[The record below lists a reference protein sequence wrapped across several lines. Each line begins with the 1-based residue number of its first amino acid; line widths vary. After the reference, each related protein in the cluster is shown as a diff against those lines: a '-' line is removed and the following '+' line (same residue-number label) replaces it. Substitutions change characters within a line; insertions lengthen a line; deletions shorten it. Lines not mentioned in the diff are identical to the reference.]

1 MKEYI
6 IYEQPVAENIRN
18 FLKCEYLFE
27 KFNAALL
34 QEDLWGVKT
43 SISTLLEMSDFII
56 RINLKVE
63 LLKDLERSML
73 YFKVLNKN
81 NNNVNI
87 IELDGYMSKIE
98 DAINMLNDVNNSPS
112 KSIVNNEFLMHINN
126 KIHIPAGDN
135 FFDMP
140 SYLNFLSSSKSSII
154 EHINSWY
161 EPFNPLISASRLILT
176 IRRDTADFI
185 PYISSKSYFEKKLDK
200 NSKVDLIRIKLLKK
214 DSIYPVIS
222 VNRQNINIIFKTS
235 YGKNRLSKPITENNE
250 FSLSLSSIK

>member
-34 QEDLWGVKT
+34 QEDLWGVKS
-43 SISTLLEMSDFII
+43 SISTLLEISDFIM

-63 LLKDLERSML
+63 LLKDLEKSML
-73 YFKVLNKN
+73 YFKTLNK

-87 IELDGYMSKIE
+87 IELEEYILKIK
-98 DAINMLNDVNNSPS
+98 DAIDMLNNINSSPS
-112 KSIVNNEFLMHINN
+112 NSIVNNEFLMQINN

-154 EHINSWY
+154 ESINSWY
-161 EPFNPLISASRLILT
+161 EPFNPLISAARLILS
-176 IRRDTADFI
+176 IRRDTSDFA

-200 NSKVDLIRIKLLKK
+200 NSRVDLVRIKLLKK
-214 DSIYPVIS
+214 DNIYPVVS

-235 YGKNRLSKPITENNE
+235 YGKNKLSKSVTENNE
-250 FSLSLSSIK
+250 FSLSLSAIK

>member
-6 IYEQPVAENIRN
+6 IYEQPAAENIRN

-73 YFKVLNKN
+73 YLKVLNKN

-87 IELDGYMSKIE
+87 IELDEYILKIE
-98 DAINMLNDVNNSPS
+98 DSINMLNDENNSPS

-140 SYLNFLSSSKSSII
+140 AYLNFLSSSKSSII
-154 EHINSWY
+154 EHINIWY
-161 EPFNPLISASRLILT
+161 EPFSPLILASKLILD
-176 IRRDTADFI
+176 IRRNTADFVLRT
-185 PYISSKSYFEKKLDK
+185 SSKSYFEQKIDK
-200 NSKVDLIRIKLLKK
+200 NSRVDLVRIKLLKK
-214 DSIYPVIS
+214 DNIYPVIS
-222 VNRQNINIIFKTS
+222 VNRQNISVIFKNS
-235 YGKNRLSKPITENNE
+235 YGRDKLSKPITEDNE
-250 FSLSLSSIK
+250 FSLSLSGIK

>member
-43 SISTLLEMSDFII
+43 SISTLLEMSDFIM
-56 RINLKVE
+56 RINLKIE
-63 LLKDLERSML
+63 LLKDLEKCML
-73 YFKVLNKN
+73 YFKTLSN
-81 NNNVNI
+81 NNNFDI
-87 IELDGYMSKIE
+87 IELDEFISKIE
-98 DAINMLNDVNNSPS
+98 EAINMLNNIDSSPS
-112 KSIVNNEFLMHINN
+112 KLIVDNDFLMQIKN

-154 EHINSWY
+154 EHINAWY
-161 EPFNPLISASRLILT
+161 EPFNPLISASRLILNA
-176 IRRDTADFI
+176 RRNTSDFV
-185 PYISSKSYFEKKLDK
+185 PYTSSKSYFEKKLDK
-200 NSKVDLIRIKLLKK
+200 NSRVDLVRIRLLKK
-214 DSIYPVIS
+214 DNIYPVIS
-222 VNRQNINIIFKTS
+222 VNRQNINVIFKTS
-235 YGKNRLSKPITENNE
+235 YGRNKLSKPVTENNE
-250 FSLSLSSIK
+250 FALSLSGIK